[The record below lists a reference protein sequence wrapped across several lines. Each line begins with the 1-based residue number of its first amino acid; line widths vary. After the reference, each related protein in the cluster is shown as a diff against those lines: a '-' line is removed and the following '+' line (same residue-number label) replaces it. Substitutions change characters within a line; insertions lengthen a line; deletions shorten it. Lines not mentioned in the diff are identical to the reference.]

1 MATGIW
7 DNHKTLDG
15 FLLEKNRVPPDRLEE
30 IRRVHAVEGGGW
42 AGHFVDAGA
51 ITENELLHLLITETG
66 LPYMPVLQVTVADEL
81 MREFTLSFLQTFE
94 CLPID
99 SIGPVLTLATPNPL
113 QPELLR
119 SRSTP
124 QRSVQLYLCRV
135 SEWRESMR
143 RLREKMQTNS
153 GATT

>member
-1 MATGIW
+1 MSSKQ
-7 DNHKTLDG
+7 NHRTLDE
-15 FLLEKNRVPPDRLEE
+15 FLLEKNRVPPERLEE
-30 IRRVHAVEGGGW
+30 IRRVHVAEGGGW

-51 ITENELLHLLITETG
+51 ITENELLQLLIAETG
-66 LPYMPVLQVTVADEL
+66 LPYMPVLQITVAEEV

-119 SRSTP
+119 SRDTA
-124 QRSVQLYLCRV
+124 QRTVQLYLCRV

-143 RLREKMQTNS
+143 RLYERVQGNHGGT
-153 GATT
+153 